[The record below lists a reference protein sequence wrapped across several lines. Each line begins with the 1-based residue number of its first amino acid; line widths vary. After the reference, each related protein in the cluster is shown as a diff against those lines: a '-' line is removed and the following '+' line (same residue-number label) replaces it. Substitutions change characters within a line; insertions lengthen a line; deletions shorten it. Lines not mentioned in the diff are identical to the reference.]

1 MRLMHRV
8 EKQELKH
15 HFLGIAGR
23 AGSRPTCRRP
33 IRSQRRGAPQRRN
46 KGQRGT
52 EHHAHPAVSPSA
64 PKGVV
69 PRDEGTRVSGERSTT
84 PTRRSAHPPLETWCP
99 ATKEQGLAGSEAPH
113 PTCRRPIRPQRRG
126 AQRRR
131 NKDQRGTEHHAHPA
145 VSPSAPKGVV
155 PRDEGTRV
163 SGERSTTP
171 TRRSAHPPLE
181 TWCPA
186 TKEQGLAGSEAS
198 HPTCRRPIRPQ
209 RRGAP

>member
-1 MRLMHRV
+1 MRLMHGV
-8 EKQELKH
+8 EKQELMH
-15 HFLGIAGR
+15 HFLESAGR

-33 IRSQRRGAPQRRN
+33 IRLQRRGAPRRRN

-69 PRDEGTRVSGERSTT
+69 PRDEGIRVSGEQSTT

-126 AQRRR
+126 ASRRR
-131 NKDQRGTEHHAHPA
+131 NKGWRGVKHHAQFA
-145 VSPSAPKGVV
+145 GGPSDPKGVV

-163 SGERSTTP
+163 SGE
-171 TRRSAHPPLE
+171 
-181 TWCPA
+181 
-186 TKEQGLAGSEAS
+186 
-198 HPTCRRPIRPQ
+198 
-209 RRGAP
+209 

>member
-52 EHHAHPAVSPSA
+52 EHHVQLAVSPSA
-64 PKGVV
+64 PRDVV

-84 PTRRSAHPPLETWCP
+84 PNLPEAHPTPKTWCP
-99 ATKEQGLAGSEAPH
+99 ATKEQGLAGSGAPR
-113 PTCRRPIRPQRRG
+113 PLSRRLHHSG
-126 AQRRR
+126 
-131 NKDQRGTEHHAHPA
+131 GTPHSPPA
-145 VSPSAPKGVV
+145 EGSSSSVSPPH
-155 PRDEGTRV
+155 TRP
-163 SGERSTTP
+163 E
-171 TRRSAHPPLE
+171 
-181 TWCPA
+181 A
-186 TKEQGLAGSEAS
+186 T
-198 HPTCRRPIRPQ
+198 
-209 RRGAP
+209 